1 MLKRQRMMITS
12 LSQQMNNAKLQLE
25 NDLAQIAV
33 MQSAIDQIDALEMKL
48 KVEQTEIMYELES
61 VARLKH

>member
-33 MQSAIDQIDALEMKL
+33 MQSAIDQMDALEMKL
-48 KVEQTEIMYELES
+48 KVEQTEIMYELDS

>member
-25 NDLAQIAV
+25 NDLAQIAE